1 MRRTVE
7 QNRSYVKDTR
17 THAVVN
23 SDKSA
28 YLLYMSRV
36 KSARQS
42 EDNLKS
48 AVREINIL
56 KTELKE
62 IKELLVKVTNGS

>member
-1 MRRTVE
+1 MKRTVE
-7 QNRSYVKDTR
+7 QNRSYTKDTR

-23 SDKSA
+23 SDRSA

>member
-23 SDKSA
+23 SDRSA

>member
-23 SDKSA
+23 SDRSA
-28 YLLYMSRV
+28 YLVYMSRI

>member
-23 SDKSA
+23 SDRSA

-42 EDNLKS
+42 EDNSKS

>member
-1 MRRTVE
+1 MKRTVE

-23 SDKSA
+23 SDRSA

>member
-1 MRRTVE
+1 MKRTVE
-7 QNRSYVKDTR
+7 QNRNYTKDTR

-23 SDKSA
+23 SDRSA

>member
-23 SDKSA
+23 SDRSA

-48 AVREINIL
+48 AIREINIL

>member
-1 MRRTVE
+1 MKRTVE

-23 SDKSA
+23 SDRSA

-42 EDNLKS
+42 EDKLKS

-62 IKELLVKVTNGS
+62 IKELILKVTNGS

>member
-1 MRRTVE
+1 MKRTVE

-23 SDKSA
+23 SDRSA
-28 YLLYMSRV
+28 YLVYMSRI

-56 KTELKE
+56 KAELKE

>member
-7 QNRSYVKDTR
+7 QNRRYTKDTR

-23 SDKSA
+23 SDRSA

>member
-1 MRRTVE
+1 MKRTVE

-23 SDKSA
+23 SDRSA

-62 IKELLVKVTNGS
+62 IKELILKVTNGS